1 MTEGFSAS
9 ATSEIREGLGA
20 QGHTVLRDEH
30 VDRID
35 LADRPSPQKQSQPN
49 PFKLKPMKIGSISAG
64 SESVV
69 FHAVDALIEK

>member
-35 LADRPSPQKQSQPN
+35 LVDRPVSPENNRSRIR
-49 PFKLKPMKIGSISAG
+49 LKVKAHENWFNICW
-64 SESVV
+64 
-69 FHAVDALIEK
+69 